1 MEYPKMARVVFT
13 AHLAEVGPR
22 EEERVPG
29 QTVIEALQDI
39 FARYPRLEGYI
50 LDDQRR
56 LRKHVAIFID
66 GVRPPP
72 ETVLQ
77 QKVGGESEI
86 YVLQALS
93 GG

>member
-1 MEYPKMARVVFT
+1 MARVVFT
-13 AHLAEVGPR
+13 AHLAGVGPR
-22 EEERVPG
+22 DEERSPG
-29 QTVIEALQDI
+29 ATVIEVLDGL
-39 FARYPRLEGYI
+39 FARYPRLEGYV

-56 LRKHVAIFID
+56 LRRHVVIFVD
-66 GVRPPP
+66 GARAPA

-77 QKVGGESEI
+77 QDVSAESEI

>member
-1 MEYPKMARVVFT
+1 MARVVFT
-13 AHLAEVGPR
+13 SHLAAVGPPD
-22 EEERVPG
+22 EVSMPG
-29 QTVIEALQDI
+29 ATVLAALDGV
-39 FARYPRLEGYI
+39 FAQYPRLEGYV

-56 LRKHVAIFID
+56 LRRHVVIFID
-66 GVRPPP
+66 GERAPA

-77 QKVGGESEI
+77 RAVGEGSEI

>member
-1 MEYPKMARVVFT
+1 MARIVFT
-13 AHLAEVGPR
+13 AHLASVGPR
-22 EEERVPG
+22 AEERSAG
-29 QTVIEALQDI
+29 TTVLEALDEI
-39 FARYPRLEGYI
+39 FARYPRLEGYV

-56 LRKHVAIFID
+56 LRRHVVIFID
-66 GVRPPP
+66 GERVPS

-77 QKVGGESEI
+77 RAVGEESEI